1 MEVIAPELIWTLL
14 GLALILVEFALPT
27 FFILFFGIGA
37 LTTGLLLWA
46 GMANEGGLPFI
57 VFSVVSVGSLLLLR
71 NRFKSWF
78 AGRSV
83 TTQATHRDDD
93 LIGYRAEVVSGFDET
108 SPGVGRVSY
117 RGAQWDARS
126 AGGEQFASGAAVK
139 IVGREGA
146 ILIIERG

>member
-1 MEVIAPELIWTLL
+1 MEVIAPELLWTLL
-14 GLALILVEFALPT
+14 GIALILVEFALPT

-71 NRFKSWF
+71 NQFKSWF

-83 TTQATHRDDD
+83 NPQTTDKDDD
-93 LIGYRAEVVSGFDET
+93 FIGYRAEVVAGFDET
-108 SPGVGRVSY
+108 SAGVGRVSY

-126 AGGEQFASGAAVK
+126 ASGEKFASGDPVK

-146 ILIIERG
+146 VLIIERG

>member
-1 MEVIAPELIWTLL
+1 MEVIAPELLWTLL
-14 GLALILVEFALPT
+14 GIALILAEFALPT
-27 FFILFFGIGA
+27 FFLLFFGFGA

-71 NRFKSWF
+71 NWCKSWF
-78 AGRSV
+78 TGRSLNP
-83 TTQATHRDDD
+83 QATDRDDD
-93 LIGYRAEVVSGFDET
+93 FIGYRAEVVSGFDET
-108 SPGVGRVSY
+108 SARIGRVSY

-126 AGGEQFASGAAVK
+126 AGDEKFERGDPVK

-146 ILIIERG
+146 VLIIEKG

>member
-1 MEVIAPELIWTLL
+1 MEVIAPELLWTLL
-14 GLALILVEFALPT
+14 GIALILVEFALPT

-78 AGRSV
+78 MGRSLSP
-83 TTQATHRDDD
+83 QSEDRDDD
-93 LIGYRAEVVSGFDET
+93 FIGYRAEVASGFDET
-108 SPGVGRVSY
+108 SAGVGRVSY

-126 AGGEQFASGAAVK
+126 AGDQKFERGDSVK
-139 IVGREGA
+139 IVGRDGA
-146 ILIIERG
+146 VLIIEKG